1 MKYIYYILLSLFVT
15 YSCIGTDVV
24 DDFVEARVSIDN
36 PVTSLKAGDSYQ
48 FRATYLNNVG
58 LPEETTFLWMSS
70 DESILEI
77 DNDGL
82 AVGINMGD
90 AAITATAKG
99 VSSSSELMVSDT
111 TIGAI
116 TERTAELKT
125 VSSYPLSGNAIL
137 RKDEGIVTLLLDDN
151 FSTTSALPGLYVYL
165 TNNVATI
172 NNALEVG
179 KVLDFEGTQVYE
191 IEEDIELT
199 EYNFVL
205 FYCKP
210 FLVPVGNGE
219 LKP

>member
-1 MKYIYYILLSLFVT
+1 MKYIYYILPLLFGI
-15 YSCIGTDVV
+15 SACIGTDVV

-36 PVTSLKAGDSYQ
+36 PITSLKAGDTYQ
-48 FRATYLNNVG
+48 FRGTYLNNVG
-58 LPEETTFLWMSS
+58 MQEDTPFIWISS

-82 AVGINMGD
+82 ALGIKMGE
-90 AAITATAKG
+90 AIITATANG
-99 VSSSSELMVSDT
+99 VSSTLELLVSDT

-116 TERTAELKT
+116 TERTAALKT
-125 VSSYPLSGNAIL
+125 VSSYPMEGNAKL
-137 RKDEGIVTLLLDDN
+137 KKEDGITTLLLDDS

-179 KVLDFEGTQVYE
+179 KVLAFEGTQVYE
-191 IEEDIELT
+191 IKEDIELT